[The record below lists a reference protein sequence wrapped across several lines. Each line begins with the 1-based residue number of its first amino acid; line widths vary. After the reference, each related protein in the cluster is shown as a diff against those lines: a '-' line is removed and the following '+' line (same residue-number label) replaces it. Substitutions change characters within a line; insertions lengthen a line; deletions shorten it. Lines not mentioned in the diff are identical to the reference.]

1 MNTWMKSGLMAA
13 AIATATVA
21 AIPAQARNVLIE
33 NGADG
38 HPVVTPM
45 PATSV
50 AVITDIDGLPNDRFL
65 YGTIGEIGSSVNV
78 RFGRVEPY
86 GRIAEHE
93 GKSNYV
99 LYVVRGSG
107 SLVNTDGEGN
117 EVSRYEFSAG
127 DVITFRPYTMHYWEN
142 GGEVWEFIGVEQK
155 DAQ

>member
-1 MNTWMKSGLMAA
+1 MKPWIKTGLMVAA
-13 AIATATVA
+13 LATAA
-21 AIPAQARNVLIE
+21 MSAQARNVLIE
-33 NGADG
+33 NGPDG
-38 HPVVTPM
+38 HPIVTPM

-50 AVITDIDGLPNDRFL
+50 DEIPDIGGLPNKRFL
-65 YGTIGEIGSSVNV
+65 YGTIGGIESAVNV

-86 GRIAEHE
+86 GYIAEHE
-93 GKSNYV
+93 GNSNYV

-142 GGEVWEFIGVEQK
+142 GGEVWEFIGVEQR